1 MIRTPFSPRRPKLPR
16 YAECACGE
24 IRKAAVHWKLADDGA
39 VKCMN
44 CSPRHNKG
52 PGCCY
57 VCKREGLPLED
68 NHIGFAVA
76 PDLTKLFCLNC
87 HNVFSWKTFFLAKEA
102 KRIVESGVDITPEL
116 KAHFIKQGKAV
127 IAIMTEELESS

>member
-24 IRKAAVHWKLADDGA
+24 IRKAALHRELISGT

-52 PGCCY
+52 PGSCN
-57 VCKREGLPLED
+57 VCKRKGLPLED
-68 NHIGFAVA
+68 NHIGFAVS
-76 PDLTKLFCLNC
+76 PNLTEPFCLNC
-87 HNVFSWKTFFLAKEA
+87 HDAFSWKTFFLAKDA
-102 KRIVESGVDITPEL
+102 QGLVESGVDITPQIE
-116 KAHFIKQGKAV
+116 AYFIEQGKAV
-127 IAIMTEELESS
+127 ITLMTAELESS